1 MALFSFCAFSLSRF
15 RGLKCSK
22 IEGFSAGGNGF
33 LFPKKSLGLGSR
45 EAGLTLTPD
54 LGLDA
59 VLGAPVGLKVFA
71 AGLGL
76 KSRAL
81 TLNLVDTADVG
92 VRTVLDVWELGTGPA
107 FIDGLLGG
115 F

>member
-1 MALFSFCAFSLSRF
+1 M
-15 RGLKCSK
+15 
-22 IEGFSAGGNGF
+22 
-33 LFPKKSLGLGSR
+33 LGS
-45 EAGLTLTPD
+45 
-54 LGLDA
+54 
-59 VLGAPVGLKVFA
+59 PVGLKVFA

-92 VRTVLDVWELGTGPA
+92 VRTALDVCDPGIGPA
-107 FIDGLLGG
+107 FTDGLLGG